1 MAFFN
6 VSFRFPLCLTAYD
19 FCMERKTYFVYILME
34 ARDEAL
40 RTGIA
45 SDLFTR
51 TYELASERQ
60 YLVYFETLCGP
71 EAALSR
77 ELELRCLDQS
87 VKRNLVERE
96 NPGWHDLGMKY

>member
-6 VSFRFPLCLTAYD
+6 VSFRFSLCLTAYD
-19 FCMERKTYFVYILME
+19 FRMERKTYFVYILMQS
-34 ARDEAL
+34 RDETL
-40 RTGIA
+40 HTGIA

-60 YLVYFETLCGP
+60 YLVYFETVADP
-71 EAALSR
+71 AAALAR

-87 VKRNLVERE
+87 VKRGLVERE